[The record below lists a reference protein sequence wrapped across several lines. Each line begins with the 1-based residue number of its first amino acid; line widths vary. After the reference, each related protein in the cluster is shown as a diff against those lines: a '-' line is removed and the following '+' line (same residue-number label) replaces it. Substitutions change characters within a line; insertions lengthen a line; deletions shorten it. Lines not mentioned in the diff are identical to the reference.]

1 MNKVRTIKMLLL
13 GACLMGMLL
22 LFGFKSFTGSNA
34 AAQKKKQETQG
45 ASATPATQKQKPEDF
60 VGTETCQTCH
70 ETQFNTFAKTTH
82 AKLTHD
88 ASWKGKVV
96 GCESCHGAGKAHVE
110 MMAEVI
116 GNGTDP
122 KLVTDKKIVYLASL
136 PSKQVSETC
145 LQCHA
150 GREEHNNY
158 RRGEHWRN
166 DVGCTDCHFA
176 HAPDTAP
183 PRAASHT
190 LISEN
195 ARPKP
200 DSSTLRMLKANE
212 PQLCMRCHTE
222 QKAQFSM
229 PFRHKVLEGLIKCS
243 DCHNAHGGFELKQT
257 RLANFSASDASCA
270 KCHNDKAGPFNYEH
284 GPVSVEGCSSC
295 HTPHG
300 ANNPKLLK
308 RNNVFQLCIECHT
321 NTHAI
326 AGSDEEGGAP
336 GTPSFHNLTQS
347 RYQNCTTCHVM
358 IHGSN
363 SHPFFF
369 R

>member
-1 MNKVRTIKMLLL
+1 MNRLKTVKVALAGAWLL
-13 GACLMGMLL
+13 GTLL
-22 LFGFKSFTGSNA
+22 VVGGGSLSKSTA
-34 AAQKKKQETQG
+34 AD
-45 ASATPATQKQKPEDF
+45 QKPPVPPQGKTTNPADY
-60 VGTETCQTCH
+60 VGSDTCANCHQDQTA
-70 ETQFNTFAKTTH
+70 TFEKTTH
-82 AKLTHD
+82 ARLARDK
-88 ASWKGKVV
+88 SWQGKVV
-96 GCESCHGAGKAHVE
+96 GCESCHGAGRAHVE
-110 MMAEVI
+110 MMSEATAA
-116 GNGTDP
+116 GTDLSQV
-122 KLVTDKKIVYLASL
+122 KDKKILYLAGL
-136 PSKQVSETC
+136 PAKESSETC
-145 LQCHA
+145 LACHA

-166 DVGCTDCHFA
+166 DVGCTDCHFS
-176 HAPDTAP
+176 HAPAPAP
-183 PRAASHT
+183 PRATSHT

-195 ARPKP
+195 ARQKP
-200 DSSTLRMLKANE
+200 DSSVLRMLKGNE
-212 PQLCMRCHTE
+212 TQLCMKCHTE

-229 PFRHKVLEGLIKCS
+229 PFRHKVLEGLVKCS

-257 RLANFSASDASCA
+257 RLANFSASDASCV

-284 GPVSVEGCSSC
+284 GPVSIEGCSSC

-326 AGSDEEGGAP
+326 ANSDEEGGAP
-336 GTPSFHNLTQS
+336 NTPSFHNLTQS